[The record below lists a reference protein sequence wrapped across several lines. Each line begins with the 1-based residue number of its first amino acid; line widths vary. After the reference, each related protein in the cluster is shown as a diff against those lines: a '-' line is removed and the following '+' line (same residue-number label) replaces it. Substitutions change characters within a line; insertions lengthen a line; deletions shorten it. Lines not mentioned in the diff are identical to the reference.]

1 MLFEDLSKY
10 IVEGNNNAADQF
22 TKDALDNGIDP
33 LDIMDNGLIPGMN
46 VVGQKFRDGE
56 YFIPEVLISAR
67 AMNSCLKRV
76 RPMSSFQGTGFKGKV
91 VIGTVKGDVHD
102 IGKNIVIMML
112 EGAGFEV
119 QDLGVDNKPE
129 DFVKAVSE
137 NQPEILGL
145 SAMLTTTMEGMKDVI
160 SLLKE
165 VELRQLVKVIIGGAP
180 LSADYA
186 QKIGADGYAEN
197 GIMAVEKVKDL
208 ININ

>member
-1 MLFEDLSKY
+1 MLFEDLLKY

-76 RPMSSFQGTGFKGKV
+76 RPMLSFQGTGFKGKV